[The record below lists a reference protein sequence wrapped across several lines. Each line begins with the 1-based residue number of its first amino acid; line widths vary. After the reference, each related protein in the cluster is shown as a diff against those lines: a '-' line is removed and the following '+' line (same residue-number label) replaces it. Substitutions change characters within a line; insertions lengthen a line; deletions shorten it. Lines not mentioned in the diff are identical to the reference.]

1 MAKIAKRRGKWVVD
15 WYDPVTKRRSREVC
29 ADRDAAK
36 RRLGEVLKA
45 GERIGLKS
53 TLKEYG
59 EKWLEHMKDELA
71 GSTYQEYSAVLRN
84 HIYPVLGDK
93 PFSKITRAMIREII
107 LSKRKD
113 GYDPSTIR
121 NMLAPVRGM
130 YNQAADDGE
139 PIHNPAA
146 RIGKRNMRTDPKP
159 NINPYSP
166 EEVPVMLQKALQLV
180 PSFYPLL
187 LCAVRTGIRQGEL
200 IALKASDVDF
210 KNRLIHVQRNL
221 SRGKLKLPKNGK
233 TRKVDMSKQLAG
245 VLQELN
251 RGPDEWLFQSSTKT
265 QIDPSN
271 LRKMWERFQKDAEL
285 RRIRFHDLRHT
296 FASLHIE
303 RGASLAYVR
312 DQLGHS
318 SIKVTVDIYSHLIP
332 GGNRAEADRLD
343 D

>member
-59 EKWLEHMKDELA
+59 DKWLELMKDELA
-71 GSTYQEYSAVLRN
+71 ASTYQEYSAVLRN

-93 PFSKITRAMIREII
+93 LFSKITRAMIREII
-107 LSKRKD
+107 LSKRKE

-146 RIGKRNMRTDPKP
+146 RIGKRNKRTDPKP
-159 NINPYSP
+159 DLNPYSP

-233 TRKVDMSKQLAG
+233 TRKVDC
-245 VLQELN
+245 
-251 RGPDEWLFQSSTKT
+251 RSS
-265 QIDPSN
+265 
-271 LRKMWERFQKDAEL
+271 L
-285 RRIRFHDLRHT
+285 
-296 FASLHIE
+296 
-303 RGASLAYVR
+303 LAYFR
-312 DQLGHS
+312 
-318 SIKVTVDIYSHLIP
+318 
-332 GGNRAEADRLD
+332 N
-343 D
+343 